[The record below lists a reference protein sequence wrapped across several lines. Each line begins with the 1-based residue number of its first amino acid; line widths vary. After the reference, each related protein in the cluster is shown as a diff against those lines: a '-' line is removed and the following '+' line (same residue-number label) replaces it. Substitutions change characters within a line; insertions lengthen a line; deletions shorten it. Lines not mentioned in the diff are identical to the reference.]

1 MFSALLCIV
10 FFSVFVSFSYFSH
23 FRILSNR
30 KSPDKE
36 SSRVYKPLAIRY
48 IYLYIHT
55 IENIIN
61 NVLRKAANKGATA
74 KCSLWRVCLFA
85 CLSVCSVCLCVCSVC
100 LFVCPSVCSVWNF
113 YCDSRSRNV
122 HKKAKSGKS
131 LFWSNGFRLRNWPR
145 NHTQKINKKSRTTTT
160 RTGRRWKLNPRQATA
175 MAKIATTSQLKVS
188 SSNNKVIRKRNEV
201 KTERINTKWEYSRGI
216 Y

>member
-1 MFSALLCIV
+1 MLSMTGL
-10 FFSVFVSFSYFSH
+10 FV
-23 FRILSNR
+23 
-30 KSPDKE
+30 
-36 SSRVYKPLAIRY
+36 
-48 IYLYIHT
+48 
-55 IENIIN
+55 
-61 NVLRKAANKGATA
+61 
-74 KCSLWRVCLFA
+74 
-85 CLSVCSVCLCVCSVC
+85 CLSVRLLGLSVRLLCLCVCSVC

-122 HKKAKSGKS
+122 HKKAKSGKVYS
-131 LFWSNGFRLRNWPR
+131 GQTASVCGIDLENT
-145 NHTQKINKKSRTTTT
+145 HKINKKSRTTTR

-201 KTERINTKWEYSRGI
+201 KTERTNTKWEYSRGI